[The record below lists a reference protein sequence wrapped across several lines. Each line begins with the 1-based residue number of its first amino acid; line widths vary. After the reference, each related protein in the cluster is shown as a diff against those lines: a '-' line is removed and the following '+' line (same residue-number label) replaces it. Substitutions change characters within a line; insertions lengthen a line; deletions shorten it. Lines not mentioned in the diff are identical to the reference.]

1 MHNNRNKLAL
11 LLCVTVQLT
20 FMPAKAASLEVK
32 TLVSDEN
39 AELYGQIFV
48 PKTSKIAFVRKLHEP
63 DFHEAESFSE
73 SELQKIHGQKDTNP
87 RWADPEVTLVDL
99 DGRNRQT
106 VDFGWSPEPSSAGDK
121 IYYVHQKKPISG
133 LRVLAKSQ
141 EGNELFVFDRASGE
155 KKLVVAPTTGYIDN
169 PISSPSGDQIAY
181 SLCDATNGEWG
192 GAVGVGVY
200 DTTSGAAKTLLEPAK
215 HFKLF
220 DLIGSVFWQASL
232 PASENKSHLVCVR
245 QTPQAEG
252 TFLSDRYVWELLNLT
267 DGSPKTLYKKKVA
280 IDLASDDR
288 PEAALD
294 SNGLLS
300 VRDGK
305 ITTTIDKATGKT
317 VCEKVSTRDT
327 KSSGIK
333 SPDGLFEVLPSEG
346 SLVIRDTKTGKK
358 MSTKLAGKLQSIKWS
373 PDSSCLAAVITKN
386 KGVDGE
392 EVFDRDSLILVSIP
406 ARK

>member
-1 MHNNRNKLAL
+1 MQNRKKLAL
-11 LLCVTVQLT
+11 LIGVALQLT
-20 FMPAKAASLEVK
+20 PMSAQAASLEVK

-87 RWADPEVTLVDL
+87 RWSDPEVTLVDL
-99 DGRNRQT
+99 DGQNRQT
-106 VDFGWSPEPSSAGDK
+106 VDYGWSPEPSSTGDK
-121 IYYVHQKKPISG
+121 IYYIHQKKPISG

-141 EGNELFVFDRASGE
+141 EGNELFVFDRISGE
-155 KKLVVAPTTGYIDN
+155 KKLVVAPTAGYIDN

-181 SLCDATNGEWG
+181 TLCDATNGEWG

-215 HFKLF
+215 HFNLF
-220 DLIGSVFWQASL
+220 DLIGSVIWQTSL
-232 PASENKSHLVCVR
+232 PASENKSDLVCVR
-245 QTPQAEG
+245 QTPQTEG

-267 DGSPKTLYKKKVA
+267 DGSPKTLYKRNASLDLGLDKRPEVA
-280 IDLASDDR
+280 ID
-288 PEAALD
+288 
-294 SNGLLS
+294 SNGHLS
-300 VRDGK
+300 VLDGK
-305 ITTTIDKATGKT
+305 LTTIVDPATGKT
-317 VCEKVSTRDT
+317 VSEKVSTRDT
-327 KSSGIK
+327 KTGGMK
-333 SPDGLFEVLPSEG
+333 SPDGLFELLPSEG

-373 PDSSCLAAVITKN
+373 PNSSCLAAVITKN
-386 KGVDGE
+386 KVIEGE
-392 EVFDRDSLILVSIP
+392 EVFDRDCLILVSIP
-406 ARK
+406 TRK